1 MKDTLKD
8 LWYGN
13 VAPQSN
19 EHIHAEEIKE
29 LAAYLEKHRS
39 DINNMLDGAGK
50 ESLQK
55 LADCYDEILL
65 LENENA
71 FAQGFSLA
79 VRILLE
85 SQA

>member
-1 MKDTLKD
+1 MKDTLKN

-13 VAPQSN
+13 IAPQSN
-19 EHIHAEEIKE
+19 EHINAEEIKE
-29 LAAYLEKHRS
+29 LAAYLEKHRA
-39 DINNMLDGAGK
+39 DIKDVLNDADR

-55 LADCYDEILL
+55 LMDCYDELLL
-65 LENENA
+65 LECENA